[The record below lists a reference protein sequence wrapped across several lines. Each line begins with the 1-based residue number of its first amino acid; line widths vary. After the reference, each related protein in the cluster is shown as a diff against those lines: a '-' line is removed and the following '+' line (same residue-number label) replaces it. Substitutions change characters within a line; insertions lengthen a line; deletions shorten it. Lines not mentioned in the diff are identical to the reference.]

1 MKNLT
6 ALFVC
11 IFASPFILFAQLPS
25 GSIAKYQLDNSAI
38 DIGGN
43 SYNGTL
49 TSTTATTNRLSLA
62 NSATAFTAGT
72 STGSLPVGL
81 ITAMSNDFTLGYW
94 FKTNMTANSSSQ
106 WYGGNAMVDAEVCG
120 GTSDWGTALI
130 DGGKM
135 CFGIG
140 NPDLTIKSTLTYNDN
155 TWHFVTATR
164 NKAAGTI
171 ILYVDGVQVATTSG
185 TSTVALTAPSFLGLG
200 KNPCASSAMYTGSL
214 DDIIAY
220 NRVLSGSEVTNLYS
234 YSVGTVLAVKWLS
247 WTGAVNGNH
256 IDLQWQTDKSTDNDH
271 FEIEHSTNGTAFSVI
286 GTVADGNGAYAFTDN
301 SPAKGNNF
309 YRIRQVDKDG
319 KYSWSSVIKI
329 IYSNNSFGITLQT
342 NPVADELVL
351 VNSNQLQVQRIQVTD
366 ISGRVVLD
374 QMLHNSNALI
384 KMPVQNLRPGFY
396 IARVSIAGSST
407 TISLVKQ

>member
-1 MKNLT
+1 MKNFTILI
-6 ALFVC
+6 VC
-11 IFASPFILFAQLPS
+11 IFTSPLFLIAQLPA

-43 SYNGTL
+43 GYNGTL
-49 TSTTATTNRLSLA
+49 TSTTATTNRFGTA

-72 STGSLPVGL
+72 STGTLPVGL
-81 ITAMSNDFTLGYW
+81 VTAMSNDFTMAYW

-130 DGGKM
+130 DGGKV

-171 ILYVDGVQVATTSG
+171 ILYVDGVQVATTTG
-185 TSTVALTAPSFLGLG
+185 TSTVALVAPNLVGLG
-200 KNPCASSAMYTGSL
+200 RNPCSSSAVYTGSL

-220 NRVLSGSEVTNLYS
+220 SRVLSGSEVTNLYS
-234 YSVGTVLAVKWLS
+234 YFGGTVLAVKWL
-247 WTGAVNGNH
+247 GLNGVVNGNH
-256 IDLQWQTDKSTDNDH
+256 IDLQWQTDRSATNDH
-271 FEIEHSTNGTAFSVI
+271 FEIEHSTDGNNFSVI
-286 GTVADGNGAYAFTDN
+286 GNVPDGNGTYTFKDA

-309 YRIRQVDKDG
+309 YRIRQVDRDG
-319 KYSWSSVIKI
+319 KYSWSSNIKVV
-329 IYSNNSFGITLQT
+329 YSNNSFGIAVQT

-351 VNSNQLQVQRIQVTD
+351 LNSNHLQVQRLQVTD

-374 QMLHNSNALI
+374 QLLHSSDALI
-384 KMPVQNLRPGFY
+384 KTPVENLRPGFY
-396 IARVSIAGSST
+396 LIRVGLPGNST
-407 TISLVKQ
+407 TISIVKQ